1 VVADCTEPGAT
12 TTSSARV
19 RGPDAALTFG
29 VVGRLAPQKGQ
40 REFLVAFATA
50 FVDEPSS
57 RARVIGAAL
66 FGEDAYAESLRTL
79 AVDLGIAHRVDFVG
93 FVGDVATELG
103 HLDALVVPSLV
114 PEGFGLT
121 VVEGMAA
128 GLPVVA
134 PDAGGPA
141 EIIRHDVDGLLVPP
155 GDTVALADAL
165 RRLAADPTT
174 RRRLGD
180 AARSRAGD
188 FTPEHSA
195 ARLVDAL
202 RAAARVRAT

>member
-1 VVADCTEPGAT
+1 
-12 TTSSARV
+12 
-19 RGPDAALTFG
+19 
-29 VVGRLAPQKGQ
+29 
-40 REFLVAFATA
+40 
-50 FVDEPSS
+50 
-57 RARVIGAAL
+57 
-66 FGEDAYAESLRTL
+66 
-79 AVDLGIAHRVDFVG
+79 
-93 FVGDVATELG
+93 
-103 HLDALVVPSLV
+103 LVVPSLV

-165 RRLAADPTT
+165 RRLAADPAT